1 MLVTITVMSL
11 MQLRGGDVIDAMAS
25 ITLQISVLSKLIFV
39 RVVLKVINLK
49 DCKSK
54 ELCCIN
60 CLNFNKGNKNS
71 EVDTKHTV
79 WDKNCHVY
87 QQNLAKFKNNILGT
101 Q

>member
-1 MLVTITVMSL
+1 MRRCYRCNGFHHLASKCALQTDICPRCSQTHN
-11 MQLRGGDVIDAMAS
+11 LR
-25 ITLQISVLSKLIFV
+25 
-39 RVVLKVINLK
+39 
-49 DCKSK
+49 DCKSQ

-60 CLNFNKGNKNS
+60 CSNFNKGNKNS
-71 EVDTKHTV
+71 AVDTKHTV